1 MKSSRLILLVVCLLA
16 AALLA
21 ACGDSSDA
29 DQPTATG
36 SGPSAGPTTDAEG
49 PSGEADA
56 SGGEDTDAAPGL
68 SDSKQVS
75 LAIEALLIDPDN
87 DLVCDQVLSEKLL
100 RSAYGDRQGCRNQR
114 RPQLL
119 SESTKINGLEVD
131 GDTATAVA
139 IPKGGLY
146 DGEKLEIVAVREG
159 DTWQIE
165 QFIADIPV
173 GP

>member
-29 DQPTATG
+29 DQSTATG
-36 SGPSAGPTTDAEG
+36 SGPSADPTTGAEG
-49 PSGEADA
+49 PSGETDA
-56 SGGEDTDAAPGL
+56 SGGEDTAAPGL

>member
-1 MKSSRLILLVVCLLA
+1 
-16 AALLA
+16 
-21 ACGDSSDA
+21 
-29 DQPTATG
+29 
-36 SGPSAGPTTDAEG
+36 
-49 PSGEADA
+49 DA

-75 LAIEALLIDPDN
+75 LAIEALLIEPDN

-119 SESTKINGLEVD
+119 GESAKINGLEVD
-131 GDTATAVA
+131 GDIATAVA

>member
-16 AALLA
+16 APLLA

-29 DQPTATG
+29 DQSTATG
-36 SGPSAGPTTDAEG
+36 SGPSADPTTGAEG
-49 PSGEADA
+49 PSGETDA
-56 SGGEDTDAAPGL
+56 SGGEDTAAPGL

>member
-16 AALLA
+16 APLLA

-29 DQPTATG
+29 DQSTATG
-36 SGPSAGPTTDAEG
+36 SGPSANPTTGAEG
-49 PSGEADA
+49 PSGETDA
-56 SGGEDTDAAPGL
+56 SGGEDTAAPGL